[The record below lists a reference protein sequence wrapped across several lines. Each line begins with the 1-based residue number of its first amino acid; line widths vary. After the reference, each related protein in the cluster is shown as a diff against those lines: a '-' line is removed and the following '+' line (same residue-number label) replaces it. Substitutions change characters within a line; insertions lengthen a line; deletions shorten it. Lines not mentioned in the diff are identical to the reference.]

1 MNNFNVRQIDVLIIE
16 PHPLFREGL
25 KRVLESDS
33 RIRVTAEGESG
44 EQLLPLYREH
54 QPDAVLIELALPQK
68 TGVEAIRELIQHFP
82 QAFALPITV
91 EDDFS
96 HVSQAIHA
104 GASGYLLK
112 DMDSNS
118 IADAIRT
125 TVNGEIYLHPKITKE
140 FLTEFNKLALEK
152 STGCFIQAEIK
163 LPYHLLTAR
172 ETEVLQLLADGLSNK
187 ALSEAMNISI
197 KTVKNHVSTILR
209 KMGLKDRTQ
218 VVVQAIK
225 NGWVELR

>member
-1 MNNFNVRQIDVLIIE
+1 MKLNNVRQIDVLIIE

-25 KRVLESDS
+25 KRVLEVDS
-33 RIRVTAEGESG
+33 RIRIAGEGESG
-44 EQLLPLYREH
+44 EQLLPLYKEL
-54 QPDAVLIELALPQK
+54 QPDAVMIELNLPQK
-68 TGVEAIRELIQHFP
+68 NSIESIRELIQQFP
-82 QAFALPITV
+82 HAIVLVFTV
-91 EDDFS
+91 EDGFS
-96 HVSQAIHA
+96 HVSEAIKS

-112 DMDSNS
+112 EMDSAS
-118 IADAIRT
+118 IIDAIRT
-125 TVNGEIYLHPKITKE
+125 TVSGGIYLHPKVTTE
-140 FLTEFNKLALEK
+140 FLLELNKLSRHEF
-152 STGCFIQAEIK
+152 TGSFIQKDII

-187 ALSEAMNISI
+187 ALGEALDISI

-218 VVVQAIK
+218 AVVHALK